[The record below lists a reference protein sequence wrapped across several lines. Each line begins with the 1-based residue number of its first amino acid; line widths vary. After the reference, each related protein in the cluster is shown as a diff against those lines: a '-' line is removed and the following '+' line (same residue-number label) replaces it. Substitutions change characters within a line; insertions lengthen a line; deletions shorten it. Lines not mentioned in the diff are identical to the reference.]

1 MSEAA
6 GAGRAIDVPS
16 ISVVTPSFNQAAYLE
31 RTLRSVLDQGYERLE
46 YLVLDGGSSD
56 GSAQLLEAYADK
68 LAYWVSE
75 PDNGQSAAVNA
86 GWRRSSGDIL
96 GWINSDDYYLPGALR
111 FVGDYFARHPE
122 TVFLYGRCEVVDA
135 NGVRRGILGH
145 PYDRAGMLN
154 GIQPM
159 PQPSTFI
166 RRSVFEAVGPID
178 ESLHYS
184 MDFDFFLRAAGHA
197 APVFVDRPL
206 AAFTVHQDAKTSA
219 GRARSRQETF
229 EVALRYA
236 RGWER
241 AGVRARALRARIFH
255 ALPPGIKR
263 WIDLRRNSPVTLTWE
278 R

>member
-6 GAGRAIDVPS
+6 GADQAIDVPS
-16 ISVVTPSFNQAAYLE
+16 ISVVTPSFNQAGYLE

-46 YLVLDGGSSD
+46 YLVLDGGSTD
-56 GSAQLLEAYADK
+56 GSAQILESYGPR

-75 PDNGQSAAVNA
+75 RDNGQSAAINS

-96 GWINSDDYYLPGALR
+96 GWINSDDYYLPGALQ

-122 TVFLYGRCEVVDA
+122 TAFVYGRCEVVDA
-135 NGVRRGILGH
+135 DGVRRGLIGH
-145 PYDRAGMLN
+145 QYHRAGMLN

-166 RRSVFEAVGPID
+166 RRSLFEAAGPID
-178 ESLHYS
+178 ESLQYA

-197 APVFVDRPL
+197 VPVFIDRPL
-206 AAFTVHQDAKTSA
+206 AAFTVHQGAKTSA

-241 AGVRARALRARIFH
+241 LGVRARAFRAQLFH
-255 ALPPGIKR
+255 ALPASLKR
-263 WIDLRRNSPVTLTWE
+263 WIDLRRDSPVTLTWE

>member
-6 GAGRAIDVPS
+6 WAGQAIDVPS
-16 ISVVTPSFNQAAYLE
+16 ISVVTPSFNQASYLE
-31 RTLRSVLDQGYERLE
+31 RTLRSVLDQDYERLE
-46 YLVLDGGSSD
+46 YLVLDGGSAD
-56 GSAQLLEAYADK
+56 GSRQILESYGSK

-75 PDNGQSAAVNA
+75 PDNGQSAAVNS

-96 GWINSDDYYLPGALR
+96 GWINSDDYYLPGALQ
-111 FVGDYFARHPE
+111 FVGEYFARHPE
-122 TVFLYGRCEVVDA
+122 AAFIYGQCEVVDS
-135 NGVRRGILGH
+135 NGARRGLIGH

-166 RRSVFEAVGPID
+166 RRSVFEAAGPID

-184 MDFDFFLRAAGHA
+184 MDFDFFLRAAVHA
-197 APVFVDRPL
+197 RPVFIDRPL

-229 EVALRYA
+229 EVSLRYA
-236 RGWER
+236 RGVER
-241 AGVRARALRARIFH
+241 IGIHARGLRARLFH
-255 ALPPGIKR
+255 ALPARAKR
-263 WIDLRRNSPVTLTWE
+263 WIDRRRESPVTLTWE